1 MLRSRLMPFRSPRW
15 CITNQ
20 HPFTF
25 QGQVTQNRTY
35 FLGKDNELNDSS
47 AGGNSI
53 LLPPS
58 RLGSGDTAPRYPHM
72 IGIPIISRPVFPLM
86 PTSITLKD
94 KSTIEALEALE
105 DSSYVGIF
113 LRKRNST
120 GVTDGGVI
128 IDKPEI
134 IKDPSEIF
142 NVGTFA
148 QIHRMTRVGIRSKSD
163 DSLNESFADNDTDNE
178 VASISL
184 WLMGHRRIDLNS
196 VDDVGPPTR
205 VKVSHWDKLEYTKTD
220 DTIRALSNEVLSVIR
235 EVAQMNALFRESLQF
250 FPARVDAN
258 DPYKLAD
265 FVASITK
272 SGTPEEL
279 QAVLEEKDAEMR
291 LHKAFVLLIKER
303 EVAKLQQEISSKV
316 EEKMTEAQRKYF
328 LTEQLKSIKK
338 ELGMERDDKEALIEK
353 YRKQLAG
360 YSKIPDD
367 IMVTIEQELEKLST
381 LEKNSAEFNVT
392 RSYLDWLCGVPWG
405 KMTDENF
412 DVNDAR
418 RILNRDHFGLDD
430 VKDTILQF
438 IAVGKLKGSVQGKIL
453 CLAGPPGT
461 GKTSIAKSIADALGR
476 KFFRFSVGGL
486 SDVSEIKGH
495 RRTYVGAMPGKL
507 IQCLKSTESMNP
519 VVLIDEIDKLGSGY
533 RGDPASALLEV
544 LDPSQNSS
552 FLDHFLDVPVDI
564 SKVLFMCTA
573 NDLGSIS
580 GPLLDRM
587 EVIRLSGYDFP
598 EKVAIAEGFLIPK
611 SMAESGLMVK
621 KKEEDKDANNGG
633 TDKLGDEPNLPLS
646 QYQHGETVP
655 TTLSIGKGAVESLV
669 RWYCREAGVRNLA
682 KHIDKITGR
691 LALQVVAEAEGTELS
706 QKSKRKALTW
716 EVTDDNLSD
725 YVGKPIFTSDR
736 MYEEDPLPHGIV
748 MGLAWTS
755 MGGSALYIETQ
766 GIKRG
771 LDKEGKTRGGGG
783 IKTTGQLGDVMK
795 ESSQIAYT
803 LARARLSQIEAN
815 NSYFDDTDIHMHV
828 PEGATPKDGPSAGVT
843 MVTSMLSLALDTPV
857 RHDVAMTGEVSLTGK
872 VLPVGG
878 IKEKIMAARRAG
890 IKCVIMPAA
899 NRRDFE
905 EIPEYLKDGLQVN
918 FAEDYDDVYQVALG
932 KASICL

>member
-1 MLRSRLMPFRSPRW
+1 MLRSRSMPFRSPRW

-771 LDKEGKTRGGGG
+771 LDKEGKTVFISEGCMFTIFRYHVINRG
-783 IKTTGQLGDVMK
+783 I
-795 ESSQIAYT
+795 T
-803 LARARLSQIEAN
+803 LTWRS
-815 NSYFDDTDIHMHV
+815 
-828 PEGATPKDGPSAGVT
+828 PEV
-843 MVTSMLSLALDTPV
+843 
-857 RHDVAMTGEVSLTGK
+857 E
-872 VLPVGG
+872 
-878 IKEKIMAARRAG
+878 
-890 IKCVIMPAA
+890 
-899 NRRDFE
+899 
-905 EIPEYLKDGLQVN
+905 
-918 FAEDYDDVYQVALG
+918 
-932 KASICL
+932 